1 MTADVTTPDVPLRP
15 MRPVDVDTQAFWQYI
30 DKSVLAFQR
39 CANCG
44 RLRFYPQQRCPHC
57 GGQDYAWTPTS
68 GRATVRT
75 WSVIHNA
82 SDPWFRAHLP
92 YVVAVVEIEDDHRLR
107 MLANIVNCEPD
118 EVHLGQHLRV
128 VFQPVDEN
136 RKMYAF
142 EPAD

>member
-1 MTADVTTPDVPLRP
+1 VTAPDATGVDARP
-15 MRPVDVDTQAFWQYI
+15 MRPVDVDTAEFWHHV
-30 DKSVLAFQR
+30 DNETLAFQR
-39 CANCG
+39 CTGCR
-44 RLRFYPQQRCPHC
+44 RLRFYPQERCPHC
-57 GGQDYAWTPTS
+57 GNADYAWLQTS

-82 SDPWFRAHLP
+82 SNPWFRARLP
-92 YVVAVVEIEDDHRLR
+92 YVVAVVEIDDDPRLR
-107 MLANIVNCEPD
+107 MLANIVNCAPD
-118 EVHLGQHLRV
+118 EVHMGQKLRV